1 MYLSKSLPAVILC
14 CFLFSGVGSFA
25 QAPVVPTARL
35 SALLR
40 EYRDHVLSDTAYLK
54 AVDSIAPMLG
64 NDDSLP
70 QRLAVYR
77 EIAFGDNR
85 KGPWKAR
92 YYSYMAL
99 YSSNKSQFGSAIY
112 YSEKNNEEK
121 VKLGLFEKGG
131 LSHSDLFAI
140 SIYSSNRDYPRV
152 ISRYDKLRPDLLR
165 IPAAVAKGT
174 VSTEQV
180 SVALMILNAVEYA
193 ADKAR
198 DSVRAADV
206 IQIGGSMLAA
216 VREAGKY
223 RDVWLEARYFC
234 DFMGF
239 ERERFLDH
247 SNVAGELLQ
256 GAIREVTARGFPPIL
271 QPSYTEFTYTEA
283 VDFYFDWGK
292 TDSARRYLDVVKALN
307 DSGVQYSTL
316 DPAFLPESNSKL
328 LASTGRFGEAYHEL
342 RKVYQLRDSAFYA
355 VSSDKDNNL
364 YALAAEENTRAE
376 LLRTEAERRR
386 AERSSLYLFT
396 LLGLVIVGGFAGF
409 RIYRFRQRQK
419 LLNLQLNLARNFH
432 DEIGPMLLFAN
443 ALVKKEMETHPT
455 PGLAE
460 LKVQTAQIMEAVR
473 GISHD
478 LKSSQL
484 STVDSFSR
492 EIMVLLEKIR
502 RTTGIDFT
510 LRQNNGQQVLSH
522 WQYSHL
528 TKMVNE
534 MIGNSVRHAGCS
546 QVTVLIKA
554 MEESLRITYSDNG
567 RGMEPGSV
575 SAGIGMR
582 NIRERTDLLKG
593 SFELQNAWPEGYS
606 IELTI
611 PFV

>member
-1 MYLSKSLPAVILC
+1 MHLPRSLLPVILC
-14 CFLFSGVGSFA
+14 CLCFTGVRSVA
-25 QAPVVPTARL
+25 QVPVTATGRL
-35 SALLR
+35 SGLLR
-40 EYRDHVLSDTAYLK
+40 EYHHHTLSDTAYLK

-77 EIAFGDNR
+77 EIAFGDNI

-92 YYSYMAL
+92 YYGYMAL
-99 YSSNKSQFGSAIY
+99 YSNNKSQFGSAIY

-121 VKLGLFEKGG
+121 VRLGLFEKGG
-131 LSHSDLFAI
+131 LAHSDLFAI
-140 SIYSSNRDYPRV
+140 SVYSSNRDYPRV
-152 ISRYDKLRPDLLR
+152 ISRYDKLRPDLLG

-174 VSTEQV
+174 VSPEQV

-193 ADKAR
+193 SDKAK
-198 DSVRAADV
+198 DSVRAGDV
-206 IQIGGSMLAA
+206 LQISERTLAA

-223 RDVWLEARYFC
+223 RGVWPESRYFC

-239 ERERFLDH
+239 EREKFLDH
-247 SNVAGELLQ
+247 FNAAGELLQ

-292 TDSARRYLDVVKALN
+292 PDSARRYLDIVKALN

-328 LASTGRFGEAYHEL
+328 LAGTGHFEEAYHEL
-342 RKVYQLRDSAFYA
+342 QKVYRLRDSAFYA

-376 LLRTEAERRR
+376 LLRTEAERRK
-386 AERSSLYLFT
+386 AERSTLYLFT
-396 LLGLVIVGGFAGF
+396 LLGLVIAGGFAAF
-409 RIYRFRQRQK
+409 RINRFRQRQK

-443 ALVKKEMETHPT
+443 ALVKKEMEAHPT
-455 PGLAE
+455 TGLAE
-460 LKVQTAQIMEAVR
+460 LKIQTAQIMEAVR

-478 LKSSQL
+478 LKSSRL

-492 EIMVLLEKIR
+492 EITVLLEKIK
-502 RTTGIDFT
+502 RTTGIDFA
-510 LRQNNGQQVLSH
+510 LRLNNGQHILSH

-528 TKMVNE
+528 TRMVNE

-546 QVTVLIKA
+546 QITVLIRA
-554 MEESLRITYSDNG
+554 MERNLRITYSDNG
-567 RGMEPGSV
+567 RGMEPGSF
-575 SAGIGMR
+575 SAGIGIR